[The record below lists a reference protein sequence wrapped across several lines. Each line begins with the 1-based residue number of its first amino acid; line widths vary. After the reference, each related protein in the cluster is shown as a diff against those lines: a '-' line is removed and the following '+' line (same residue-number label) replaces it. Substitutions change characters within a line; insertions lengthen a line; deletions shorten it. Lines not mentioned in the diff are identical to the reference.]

1 MKWAGELGNPTGFIE
16 TCLKL
21 LIALIMSLSFSL
33 KSEKD
38 LQEGL
43 AGDENYVIK
52 NDELDMCVDDKIG
65 RQKE

>member
-1 MKWAGELGNPTGFIE
+1 MLRMTNTKRGEYSAKREMRRKETDLMKWAGELGNPTGFIE

-38 LQEGL
+38 L
-43 AGDENYVIK
+43 
-52 NDELDMCVDDKIG
+52 
-65 RQKE
+65 